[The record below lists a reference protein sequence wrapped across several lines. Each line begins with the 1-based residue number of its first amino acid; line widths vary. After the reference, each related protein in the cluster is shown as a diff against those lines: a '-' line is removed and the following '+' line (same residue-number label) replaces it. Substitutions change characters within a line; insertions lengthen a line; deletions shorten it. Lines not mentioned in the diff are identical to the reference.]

1 MALFIL
7 LFLLPSP
14 LHSQSPCDISQVT
27 SLLEV
32 NCENQKLT
40 ALPANLPADTGI
52 LFLTKNK
59 LVTFSTAS
67 VAHFTHLTRLYLD
80 ECELTSLQ
88 TSEKL
93 SKLEN
98 LHLSHNNL
106 QSVPSLGRAL
116 PALTILDLSFN
127 QLVSLSP
134 GVLEGL
140 SQLQELYLQSNILK
154 SLPPGLLV
162 STTSLKKLNLA
173 NNHLRELP
181 HGLLDGL
188 EDLDTLYLQGNWL
201 RTIPKG
207 FFGTLFLPYVFLHAN
222 TWYCDCEILYL
233 RNWLKQN
240 SNNVYL
246 WKQGVDVKAMTPN
259 VASVRC
265 ANLGYAPVYSYAGKD
280 CPTSGD
286 RDSTDYDDYDTV
298 SDVPATRTDVLTTR
312 TEVKFSTNTE
322 AQTTHWGQLLESSS
336 PDSQMT
342 SWPPTHKP
350 TKKHIQIPGFTTLPQ
365 TMQSSTPLYNLKLN
379 TTPTTIP
386 TTPVPTTSTP
396 ATPVPHSTPM
406 LTDSTPTIP
415 EPTTSTL
422 ATPESSTNPA
432 STTATLTTPEPST
445 PVLTTSTPTTPE
457 PSSTTPTTP
466 VSTLT
471 PVFITTLAAP
481 ASTPSETI
489 LELPFPT
496 ELTFLSTLEPITGIP
511 EVNSFITSQEI
522 VQANSDTSKSDP
534 FLNSDFCCLLPLVF
548 YILGLLWLLFASVI
562 LILLLTWIW
571 HVKPHTLD
579 LDQPA
584 ALATGTYTTSLEV
597 QRARQVTVPRAW
609 LLFFQGSLPTFRS
622 SLFLWVRRNGHV
634 GPLVAG
640 RRPSAL
646 SQGRGQDLLGTVGIR
661 YSGHSL

>member
-14 LHSQSPCDISQVT
+14 LHSQPPCDISQVT

-40 ALPANLPADTGI
+40 ALPADLPADTGI
-52 LFLTKNK
+52 LFLAKNK

-88 TSEKL
+88 TNEKL

-106 QSVPSLGRAL
+106 QSLPSLGRAL

-127 QLVSLSP
+127 QLGSLSP

-140 SQLQELYLQSNILK
+140 SQLQELYLQNNNLR

-162 STTSLKKLNLA
+162 STTKLKKLSLA
-173 NNHLRELP
+173 NNQLRELP

-201 RTIPKG
+201 HTIPKG
-207 FFGTLFLPYVFLHAN
+207 FFGTLFLPYVFLHGN
-222 TWYCDCEILYL
+222 TWYCDCEILYF

-246 WKQGVDVKAMTPN
+246 WKEGVDVKAMTPN

-265 ANLGYAPVYSYAGKD
+265 ANLAYAPVYSYPGKN

-286 RDSTDYDDYDTV
+286 SDSMDYDDYDTS
-298 SDVPATRTDVLTTR
+298 SDVPATR
-312 TEVKFSTNTE
+312 TEVKFSTNTK
-322 AQTTHWGQLLESSS
+322 AHTTPWGQLFESPTF
-336 PDSQMT
+336 PDSQMP

-350 TKKHIQIPGFTTLPQ
+350 TKKQSTSTHIQIPGFTTLPQ
-365 TMQSSTPLYNLKLN
+365 TMESNTPLHNLKLN
-379 TTPTTIP
+379 TTPTTTV
-386 TTPVPTTSTP
+386 TTPVPTSTP
-396 ATPVPHSTPM
+396 ATPKPSPTP
-406 LTDSTPTIP
+406 
-415 EPTTSTL
+415 
-422 ATPESSTNPA
+422 ATPESSTNPVP
-432 STTATLTTPEPST
+432 TTGTLTTSEPSST
-445 PVLTTSTPTTPE
+445 PMLTTSTPTNPG
-457 PSSTTPTTP
+457 PSAPVPSIPTLTTPTIP
-466 VSTLT
+466 VSIT

-481 ASTPSETI
+481 ASTPK
-489 LELPFPT
+489 
-496 ELTFLSTLEPITGIP
+496 LTLLSTLEPITGIP
-511 EVNSFITSQEI
+511 EVNSFITFQGM

-548 YILGLLWLLFASVI
+548 YILCLLWLLFASMI

-579 LDQPA
+579 LDQSAAPA
-584 ALATGTYTTSLEV
+584 TSIYTTSLEV

-609 LLFFQGSLPTFRS
+609 LLVLQGSLPAFRS